1 MPKIYAKVVGIDS
14 DGECVEVITDAELG
28 RTNYGK
34 NTGLFVEGLTI
45 RTIDSEDHM
54 IVNGREFWCT
64 RTKGKGKKMPKME
77 SKLEFFTQET

>member
-1 MPKIYAKVVGIDS
+1 MDITSDLLGNGGNEVIYIAAQNLSKVVGMNS

-28 RTNYGK
+28 RTNYGT

-54 IVNGREFWCT
+54 IVNGREI
-64 RTKGKGKKMPKME
+64 
-77 SKLEFFTQET
+77 LVL